1 MSNKTYKIAETAYK
15 NFQKID
21 GLINKGEINKAQK
34 LARKSWRELW
44 DIFIFR
50 DKPQKVKKKENQMTA
65 IGALKEKVE
74 SLSLGVES
82 KIAITGDG
90 NFIYVENGNVVSQID
105 VLRKLQELQTFI
117 GSAKHLIKALPN
129 DN

>member
-1 MSNKTYKIAETAYK
+1 MSDKTYRIAETAYK

-50 DKPQKVKKKENQMTA
+50 DKPTE
-65 IGALKEKVE
+65 
-74 SLSLGVES
+74 
-82 KIAITGDG
+82 G
-90 NFIYVENGNVVSQID
+90 NKRE
-105 VLRKLQELQTFI
+105 
-117 GSAKHLIKALPN
+117 IK
-129 DN
+129 